1 MDDIFYDLYKGCYLQ
16 TVASRRARETFE
28 SLLDLVTAAL
38 GEKKTDELQMA
49 ANIVLEE
56 EGLRGF
62 IEGFRLGMT
71 VISEAL

>member
-1 MDDIFYDLYKGCYLQ
+1 MNDIFYDLYKSCYLQ
-16 TVASRRARETFE
+16 TAASRRARETFE

-38 GEKKTDELQMA
+38 GEKQTDELQMA

-62 IEGFRLGMT
+62 IEGFRLGMA

>member
-1 MDDIFYDLYKGCYLQ
+1 MNDIFYDLYKGCYLQ
-16 TVASRRARETFE
+16 TKDSRRARETFE
-28 SLLDLVTAAL
+28 NLLELVTSAL
-38 GEKKTDELQMA
+38 GEKQADELQMA